1 VAAEL
6 REYANL
12 QLAAPTQ
19 YVSNFTE
26 GVWLTWEARL
36 PARLRLFQVA
46 GPLPDNN
53 ALLLFSALAFGGGSG
68 GARMVKWA
76 DEGGGSGGTK

>member
-1 VAAEL
+1 MHNVSLYLVDWDRQGRRIAVDL

-26 GVWLTWEARL
+26 GKTTKRL
-36 PARLRLFQVA
+36 L
-46 GPLPDNN
+46 GPLSIDY
-53 ALLLFSALAFGGGSG
+53 
-68 GARMVKWA
+68 RVIHQ
-76 DEGGGSGGTK
+76 

>member
-1 VAAEL
+1 LRGAGTGLHNVSLYLVDWDRQGRRIAVDL

-26 GVWLTWEARL
+26 GKTTKRL
-36 PARLRLFQVA
+36 L
-46 GPLPDNN
+46 GPLSIDY
-53 ALLLFSALAFGGGSG
+53 
-68 GARMVKWA
+68 RVIHQ
-76 DEGGGSGGTK
+76 